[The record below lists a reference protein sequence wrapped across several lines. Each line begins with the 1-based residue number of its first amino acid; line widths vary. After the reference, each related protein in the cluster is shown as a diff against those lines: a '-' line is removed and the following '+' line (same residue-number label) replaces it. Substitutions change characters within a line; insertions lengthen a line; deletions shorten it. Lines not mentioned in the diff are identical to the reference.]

1 MSGTRS
7 ARRWRSTAAVLAILL
22 LIMSMAF
29 PGIVAGYEAP
39 KILVSVRGPAR
50 AVPCGKTVALT
61 ATVLSTNG
69 AKPIGHQIV
78 HWDIA
83 QGSSK
88 DSLSKSQ
95 SITDSKGTTSVSLSI
110 GKADGNRR
118 VSATAASI
126 PGTITIKVHCD
137 LPTPRP
143 TPRATPRATPRKTP
157 RPTERPRKTPGPSA
171 TPSLERSSLR
181 IGYREPDLSGRAP
194 LLLAQQLG
202 LFQDA
207 GFDRVE
213 LSAAADGISGLLND
227 SLDIAVVSLKDA
239 ADAITAGSPITILAG
254 YHDYQADTLA
264 VRSDIQ
270 DVSEL
275 AGKDIIL
282 GDPADADARRAA
294 LRDAGWDLEGAGA
307 TVVLPGGGPEAW
319 TQALLSGDVAL
330 APIQN
335 SDRLATERA
344 GDQLVVDQQRYGDDV
359 LVALRD
365 LSSTAPSTVRAF
377 QTAYVAALQAMGQ
390 PAHDPDLYT
399 AASAAGIDVTDAV
412 KAGWANDLEDFRP
425 WDGGA
430 GTSSDGA
437 GLAELQGYFQETQ
450 GSVPPLADEVAW
462 GGLQAAQDAAGL
474 GHNPTFPELEAPT
487 GTELVVGL
495 PPGAVLDR
503 APLLLAMGDG
513 AFARSGFETVRLAE
527 TTNGIAGV
535 QDGTLDVA
543 VVSAAQAADAV
554 AAGAGIRVI
563 AGYGSADG
571 QADGPSVLVV
581 SDARAS
587 DDSAT
592 VAAFLQAYL
601 RGLAALREP
610 GALDIA
616 AAAAN
621 EAVSDESIADWAG
634 VPGRYA
640 PFDGSQGLAVPHAT
654 DVDLTSLDAAR
665 ASLGM
670 PSIQQDT

>member
-1 MSGTRS
+1 MSSTRS
-7 ARRWRSTAAVLAILL
+7 GRLWRSPAAVLAILL
-22 LIMSMAF
+22 LIMSLAF
-29 PGIVAGYEAP
+29 PGIAAGYESP

-50 AVPCGKTVALT
+50 TVPCGKTVTVT
-61 ATVLSTNG
+61 ATVMSTSG

-78 HWDIA
+78 HWAIE

-88 DSLSKSQ
+88 DSLSKAQ
-95 SITDSKGTTSVSLSI
+95 SITNSSGTTSVSLSI
-110 GKADGNRR
+110 GKADGNRK

-143 TPRATPRATPRKTP
+143 TPRATPRRTP
-157 RPTERPRKTPGPSA
+157 RPTERPRKTPRPSA

-181 IGYREPDLSGRAP
+181 IGFREPDLSGRAP
-194 LLLAQQLG
+194 LLLAQRLG
-202 LFQDA
+202 LFEQA
-207 GFDRVE
+207 GFDRVD
-213 LSAAADGISGLLND
+213 LSEATDGISGLLND

-254 YHDYQADTLA
+254 YHDYQADILA
-264 VRSDIQ
+264 VGSDIQ
-270 DVSEL
+270 DVSQL

-282 GDPADADARRAA
+282 GDPADADARQAS

-307 TVVLPGGGPEAW
+307 TIVLPNGGPEAW
-319 TQALLSGDVAL
+319 TKALLAGDVAL

-335 SDRLATERA
+335 SDRLAAERA

-365 LSSTAPSTVRAF
+365 LPATAPSTVRAF

-437 GLAELQGYFQETQ
+437 GLAELQAYCQETQ
-450 GSVPPLADEVAW
+450 GNVPPLADVLAW
-462 GGLQAAQDAAGL
+462 SGLQAAQDAADL
-474 GHNPTFPELEAPT
+474 GHNPTFPELDAPAD
-487 GTELVVGL
+487 TELVVGVASGTL
-495 PPGAVLDR
+495 VDR
-503 APLLLAMGDG
+503 APLLLATARG
-513 AFARSGFETVRLAE
+513 AFARSGFDTVRLAE
-527 TTNGIAGV
+527 TTDAIAGV
-535 QDGTLDVA
+535 QDGALDVA

-554 AAGAGIRVI
+554 AGGAGIRIV
-563 AGYGSADG
+563 AGYGSAEG

-587 DDSAT
+587 DDRAT

-610 GALDIA
+610 GALDMA

-621 EAVSDESIADWAG
+621 ETVSDESIADWAG

-640 PFDGSQGLAVPHAT
+640 PFDGSQGLAVPHAA
-654 DVDLTSLDAAR
+654 DVDLTSLDAAS

-670 PSIQQDT
+670 PSIQQGT